1 MARFNYAQNLISIL
15 YIVFDNYVNF
25 FLLWLLVK
33 FTKPTSLD
41 GSNGVPSVIFAH
53 DMKLAA
59 HHYKEKLLVSKDEEQ
74 AAKRDAQNKEYIQ
87 YIIRE
92 VW

>member
-1 MARFNYAQNLISIL
+1 M
-15 YIVFDNYVNF
+15 NF

-41 GSNGVPSVIFAH
+41 KSNGVPSVIFAH
-53 DMKLAA
+53 DMKLAT
-59 HHYKEKLLVSKDEEQ
+59 HHYKEKLLVSKDEEY

-92 VW
+92 V